1 MLALRCSTPIYG
13 GYNRGGRSGLPV
25 VLALRCST
33 PIYGGYNGGRGSY
46 LSCCPCDVVR
56 LYTGVIT
63 GEEEVTCPVA
73 LAM

>member
-1 MLALRCSTPIYG
+1 MP
-13 GYNRGGRSGLPV
+13 
-25 VLALRCST
+25 LRCST
-33 PIYGGYNGGRGSY
+33 PIYGGYNGGGGLPVLLPLRCSTPIYGGYNGGGVGY
-46 LSCCPCDVVR
+46 LSCWPCDVVR

>member
-1 MLALRCSTPIYG
+1 M
-13 GYNRGGRSGLPV
+13 
-25 VLALRCST
+25 LALRCST
-33 PIYGGYNGGRGSY
+33 PIYGGYNGGGGGY

-63 GEEEVTCPVA
+63 GEGGGYLSCWPCDVVRLYTGVITGEGGFTCPVG

>member
-1 MLALRCSTPIYG
+1 M
-13 GYNRGGRSGLPV
+13 
-25 VLALRCST
+25 LALRCST
-33 PIYGGYNGGRGSY
+33 PIYGGYNGGGGGY

>member
-1 MLALRCSTPIYG
+1 MG
-13 GYNRGGRSGLPV
+13 
-25 VLALRCST
+25 
-33 PIYGGYNGGRGSY
+33 Y
-46 LSCCPCDVVR
+46 LSCWPCDVVR

>member
-1 MLALRCSTPIYG
+1 MRLYTGVITG
-13 GYNRGGRSGLPV
+13 EGGLPV

-33 PIYGGYNGGRGSY
+33 PIYGGYNGGRGGY
-46 LSCCPCDVVR
+46 LSCWPCDVVR

-63 GEEEVTCPVA
+63 GEEEVTCPVG